1 MSSKSGSETEMIPL
15 KVGKEIR
22 KMKTF
27 QELATSATI
36 FRADCKTSNG
46 MSSEIIGIKFRPV

>member
-1 MSSKSGSETEMIPL
+1 MIPL

-27 QELATSATI
+27 QENSGNSATI
-36 FRADCKTSNG
+36 FRADYKTSNG
-46 MSSEIIGIKFRPV
+46 MGSEIMGIIFRPV